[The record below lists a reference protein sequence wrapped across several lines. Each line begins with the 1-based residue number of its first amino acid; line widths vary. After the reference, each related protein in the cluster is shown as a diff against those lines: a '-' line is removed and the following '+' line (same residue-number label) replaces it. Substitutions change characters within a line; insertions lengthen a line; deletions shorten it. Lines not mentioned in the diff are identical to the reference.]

1 MLVEWLYYWSIIVT
15 SFVAAMAMEAPKRAI
30 TMSCFIVNYIFVTW
44 LKLCLCRISQLSP
57 LCDIS
62 LKIFH
67 NCHFGDFS
75 WTQSFS
81 LSDILSGVSCTLS
94 LVDWLL
100 HLLWLAP
107 LSSFNFIIRS
117 SPFHIYASTKCIEG
131 IHHCKLAPKLMY
143 IVCATNIP
151 QQSLINFLCH
161 IYTLTLKGL

>member
-1 MLVEWLYYWSIIVT
+1 MNYSHLFRYSHGHGSPQEGDHYELLHCKLYIRHLAQI
-15 SFVAAMAMEAPKRAI
+15 
-30 TMSCFIVNYIFVTW
+30 MSLQNLQTESPLWHISENF
-44 LKLCLCRISQLSP
+44 SQL
-57 LCDIS
+57 L
-62 LKIFH
+62 FWR
-67 NCHFGDFS
+67 F
-75 WTQSFS
+75 
-81 LSDILSGVSCTLS
+81 
-94 LVDWLL
+94 LVDTVLLPLRHSFRCFLHFELGWLIVAPTL
-100 HLLWLAP
+100 LAP

>member
-44 LKLCLCRISQLSP
+44 LKLCLCRISKLSP

-67 NCHFGDFS
+67 NCYFGDFS

-81 LSDILSGVSCTLS
+81 LSDILSCVSCTLS

-107 LSSFNFIIRS
+107 LSSFNFIIHS
-117 SPFHIYASTKCIEG
+117 SPFHICIDKVHWRHSSLQISAEVDVYCMC
-131 IHHCKLAPKLMY
+131 HKY
-143 IVCATNIP
+143 TTNCN
-151 QQSLINFLCH
+151 QSLFPISSQA
-161 IYTLTLKGL
+161 I